1 MSFRNH
7 ELRIFNS
14 YEKLFHYYNKQN
26 KNVNSHKQK
35 HDHHQN

>member
-1 MSFRNH
+1 MTKLQLFAN
-7 ELRIFNS
+7 EVFNKYKS
-14 YEKLFHYYNKQN
+14 CITNKQN